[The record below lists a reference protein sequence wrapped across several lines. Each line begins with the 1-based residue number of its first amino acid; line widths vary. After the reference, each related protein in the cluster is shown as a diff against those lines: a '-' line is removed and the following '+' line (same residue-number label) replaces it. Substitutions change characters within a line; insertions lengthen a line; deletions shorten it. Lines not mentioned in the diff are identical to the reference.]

1 MAANLRAVSPGDSP
15 QKKRKPRVTSVST
28 AASNGDRLGELRAMR
43 KVLARVIDD
52 ESTPARDL
60 AALTRRLIEVSRDIE
75 SEEAKQRDATEVGS
89 VDTADAKWSLEA
101 I

>member
-1 MAANLRAVSPGDSP
+1 MAANLRAVAPGDEP
-15 QKKRKPRVTSVST
+15 PRKPRVTTVS
-28 AASNGDRLGELRAMR
+28 AAAAKGDRLAELRAMR

-52 ESTPARDL
+52 KSTPARDL

-75 SEEAKQRDATEVGS
+75 SEEAKLKEQEAQVTANDAG
-89 VDTADAKWSLEA
+89 DAQWRPEA